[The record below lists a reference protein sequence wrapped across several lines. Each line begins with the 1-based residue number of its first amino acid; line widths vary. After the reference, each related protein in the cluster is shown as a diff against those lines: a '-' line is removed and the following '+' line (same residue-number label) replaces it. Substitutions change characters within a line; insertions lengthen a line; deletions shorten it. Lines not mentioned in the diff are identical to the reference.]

1 MGVFEAITHSEEI
14 EELISSA
21 KSMYDSASE
30 RLEEHRKTTSKSL
43 EYLGRLKLEAWSGD
57 MNTFLGR
64 FGVFAH
70 VQMKCID
77 DPKIDFIE
85 RSLTPNQVMVNM
97 RTATLNAREVLKIG
111 ALSVG
116 TGALVGIASYGGAM
130 MFAKASTGTAI
141 AALSGVA
148 KTNATLAWFGGGSLK
163 AGGMGM
169 LGGKVVLSGISLAPI
184 LITAGVI
191 AATKGKERLDEARKI
206 HAEAE
211 NAVAQMET
219 IITGLTGIERI
230 SEGYIEL
237 LGGLSKRFRPF
248 LDEMESIAKDYT
260 PGPDGKID
268 FDQLSEMEQ
277 KTLHLSWLMAQLY
290 YHALS
295 KPILTDDGKVD
306 VKASKMLTYYRNEYI
321 QLKANVTNLEA
332 EKGKIKGA
340 LTAAEKTFSDA
351 VSALDTQRKS
361 FKKYYENQGRKS
373 IQQWASVINPFAE
386 TISKF
391 ENIDV
396 ANIFASPRFNQ
407 EIGDAFESI
416 FAITNSTRNILNSGI
431 KNVDEA
437 SLADIAIGGVGPL
450 TIETESEDTV
460 QALSETRKSGM
471 AAWLQNGFDVSPMT
485 VVADSLPLS
494 KVEDVKILI
503 DDITGKENLEEAES
517 ISKRAAYLAKTI
529 ETAVGKMKKSRDVI
543 KKQVSCLKR
552 IGRLISLYKN
562 EVERIYNSH
571 KTADS
576 DATVDFELLPEE
588 ERKVLQIACN
598 LAKLYYCVANAK
610 IFGVSENDQ
619 SSVLA
624 ENAVKEAKKE
634 LKSFRSVTFKMTGTE
649 LRAANVMWSAE
660 AHNMFALN
668 CVFVAL
674 FAILTVVQ
682 TINGFYYGLIGIAG
696 IVIAFPWFFV
706 FKNLRESQL
715 WAWRLARLIIA
726 CTVVMAVEIIGMV
739 V

>member
-321 QLKANVTNLEA
+321 
-332 EKGKIKGA
+332 
-340 LTAAEKTFSDA
+340 
-351 VSALDTQRKS
+351 
-361 FKKYYENQGRKS
+361 
-373 IQQWASVINPFAE
+373 
-386 TISKF
+386 
-391 ENIDV
+391 
-396 ANIFASPRFNQ
+396 
-407 EIGDAFESI
+407 
-416 FAITNSTRNILNSGI
+416 
-431 KNVDEA
+431 
-437 SLADIAIGGVGPL
+437 
-450 TIETESEDTV
+450 
-460 QALSETRKSGM
+460 
-471 AAWLQNGFDVSPMT
+471 
-485 VVADSLPLS
+485 
-494 KVEDVKILI
+494 
-503 DDITGKENLEEAES
+503 
-517 ISKRAAYLAKTI
+517 
-529 ETAVGKMKKSRDVI
+529 
-543 KKQVSCLKR
+543 
-552 IGRLISLYKN
+552 
-562 EVERIYNSH
+562 
-571 KTADS
+571 
-576 DATVDFELLPEE
+576 
-588 ERKVLQIACN
+588 
-598 LAKLYYCVANAK
+598 
-610 IFGVSENDQ
+610 
-619 SSVLA
+619 
-624 ENAVKEAKKE
+624 
-634 LKSFRSVTFKMTGTE
+634 
-649 LRAANVMWSAE
+649 
-660 AHNMFALN
+660 
-668 CVFVAL
+668 
-674 FAILTVVQ
+674 
-682 TINGFYYGLIGIAG
+682 
-696 IVIAFPWFFV
+696 
-706 FKNLRESQL
+706 
-715 WAWRLARLIIA
+715 
-726 CTVVMAVEIIGMV
+726 
-739 V
+739 